1 MEFSAN
7 PFLFLDQNLAK
18 SKTEL
23 REFLIPKFKFSYHFS
38 VDNGLGIN
46 IGREAAAV
54 TEDEDM
60 GCCLDEPPPPPPPPQ
75 PSFVTDHPFMFMIRE
90 YNSATP
96 FFIGLV
102 FNPLL
107 DD

>member
-1 MEFSAN
+1 MTIDRDEKVLA
-7 PFLFLDQNLAK
+7 LFMSDEYSYRFYGSFN
-18 SKTEL
+18 T
-23 REFLIPKFKFSYHFS
+23 FK
-38 VDNGLGIN
+38 LTRK
-46 IGREAAAV
+46 GRTEAAAV

-60 GCCLDEPPPPPPPPQ
+60 RCCLDEPPPPPPPR